1 MRVREL
7 KTLRKFPMA
16 DKIAAAV
23 VQNRDLPLDGAM
35 ARRRGDGWAVY
46 GFGPGWTYETEAE
59 VREALKD
66 GHGEA
71 LIWRRLRRRAR
82 GEGYLPDLL
91 TRPAA
96 ARDGRTAEALRLLAA
111 NPMLLPVEAAR
122 QAGVDPSAVY
132 RALRRTERKHPTCP
146 HCGKPVVLR
155 DEGPPLV

>member
-59 VREALKD
+59 VRD
-66 GHGEA
+66 
-71 LIWRRLRRRAR
+71 
-82 GEGYLPDLL
+82 EGYLPDLL